1 MDFFIAKWYD
11 EATKSREAQLM
22 SLGENIYR
30 LRTKKNMSQG
40 DLADAMEISRQ
51 SVSKWENNSATP
63 DLEKLI
69 KMSELFEVTLD
80 ELVGRTAPSK
90 ETTPIPPSEST
101 PALTSADLVS
111 VLILFFAILI
121 PIVIISLN
129 LNSMFLLILALFVI
143 PPASTICAAL
153 CTPKNKILFRVF
165 LVYDVIMG
173 LLSAI
178 AAAVFAPLVIVGYVF
193 AVGFWDDRLE

>member
-1 MDFFIAKWYD
+1 
-11 EATKSREAQLM
+11 M

-80 ELVGRTAPSK
+80 ELVGRPAPSK
-90 ETTPIPPSEST
+90 ETPAILPSENS

-121 PIVIISLN
+121 PVVIIALEPNSL
-129 LNSMFLLILALFVI
+129 FPLILALFVI

-165 LVYDVIMG
+165 LLYDVIMG
-173 LLSAI
+173 ILAAI
-178 AAAVFAPLVIVGYVF
+178 ASNVLAPLVFVEYIF
-193 AVGFWDDRLE
+193 AVGFWNDRLE